1 MTEPDNT
8 TDPAGASDD
17 APVRDRTPAPDP
29 AASTDVDSST
39 TVETEPETFP
49 RAYVEQLRQESAGYR
64 TRAQRA
70 DAHAERLMAAT
81 VRESVAGILADPTD
95 LPTGQLDQLR
105 DEDGFPDVGKIA
117 AAAREL
123 IARKPH
129 LADRRPRG
137 DVDQGARTT
146 SADVDLA
153 GMLRA
158 RT

>member
-1 MTEPDNT
+1 MTEPAAEVAEPDT
-8 TDPAGASDD
+8 STVVDADPSPTVD
-17 APVRDRTPAPDP
+17 AD
-29 AASTDVDSST
+29 
-39 TVETEPETFP
+39 PETFP

-70 DAHAERLMAAT
+70 DALAERLMTAT
-81 VRESVAGILADPTD
+81 VREATAGVLADSSD
-95 LPTGQLDQLR
+95 LPVSDALL
-105 DEDGFPDVGKIA
+105 DEDGMPDPELIA
-117 AAAREL
+117 TAAREL

-137 DVDQGARTT
+137 DVDQGVRQT

>member
-1 MTEPDNT
+1 MTET
-8 TDPAGASDD
+8 T
-17 APVRDRTPAPDP
+17 
-29 AASTDVDSST
+29 ST
-39 TVETEPETFP
+39 TVDTDPDVSPDGDNPEDVSPSGDITDELETFP
-49 RAYVEQLRQESAGYR
+49 RSYVEQLRQESAGYR

-70 DAHAERLMAAT
+70 DALAERLMAAT
-81 VRESVAGILADPTD
+81 VREATVGVLADPTD
-95 LPTGQLDQLR
+95 LDVSRDLEHLLD
-105 DEDGFPDVGKIA
+105 DDGMPDAERIA
-117 AAAREL
+117 EAAREM

-137 DVDQGARTT
+137 DVDQGPRTT